1 MDTAHQPNEANALR
15 KAHKYQQAIPLYQTL
30 WDGDKKDPWDG
41 WGYAFCLRKTGKL
54 SEALDVCREVYRLSP
69 TLDVNRSLYAW
80 CVYDLEIKTDE
91 VHNPGRF
98 LKAANGIT
106 QLTEQK
112 DKYAPYTYT
121 VFKVCKHLL
130 QRNHAEDALEWL
142 DRFDVNHLSDEVSTF
157 KVDGGKERQMPSDL
171 QTYYNL
177 RSKALYKDE
186 RYAQCRACVREALEA
201 VPDFVN
207 DGDFWLRRLDALS
220 QAAEGDVAPAYEVLE
235 TLLHRKHDWFLQ
247 NDLALLA
254 HQLGRKKEAWAH
266 LIQAMLDRAPLELRV
281 NVFDL
286 ASAWLEEEGRPEDA
300 RPHLELVLAIRQAQ
314 GWPVKADL
322 QERADALGCEASV
335 QDPEQLNRGLRKT
348 WQQWRDKMEPRQ
360 RGVIE
365 KLLGSG
371 ESGFLRAEDGSSY
384 FFRTKSLRGL
394 EAEEGR
400 KVTFRSEPGFD
411 KKKGVATMNAVDI
424 RPDQAHA

>member
-142 DRFDVNHLSDEVSTF
+142 DRFGNPFQE
-157 KVDGGKERQMPSDL
+157 GEREPEERVVLAPGQGATGSAVELRFPVLLTDL
-171 QTYYNL
+171 GPG
-177 RSKALYKDE
+177 
-186 RYAQCRACVREALEA
+186 VRLALE
-201 VPDFVN
+201 
-207 DGDFWLRRLDALS
+207 
-220 QAAEGDVAPAYEVLE
+220 
-235 TLLHRKHDWFLQ
+235 
-247 NDLALLA
+247 
-254 HQLGRKKEAWAH
+254 
-266 LIQAMLDRAPLELRV
+266 M
-281 NVFDL
+281 
-286 ASAWLEEEGRPEDA
+286 AS
-300 RPHLELVLAIRQAQ
+300 H
-314 GWPVKADL
+314 
-322 QERADALGCEASV
+322 
-335 QDPEQLNRGLRKT
+335 
-348 WQQWRDKMEPRQ
+348 
-360 RGVIE
+360 
-365 KLLGSG
+365 
-371 ESGFLRAEDGSSY
+371 
-384 FFRTKSLRGL
+384 
-394 EAEEGR
+394 EAEERLYLRGELWR
-400 KVTFRSEPGFD
+400 LERAWREAEEIAAIADRLTVP
-411 KKKGVATMNAVDI
+411 A
-424 RPDQAHA
+424 